1 MGFVMEKPVAIEGNP
16 AILFVMASANIIE
29 LTSKN
34 FADEVLNGKG
44 TVLVDFWA
52 EWCGPCKMIA
62 PVLDQIAD
70 ENAGKVK
77 ITKVNVD
84 HASDLAGQYNIRS
97 IPTLLIFQDG
107 QVKDQLVGVL
117 PKKELEKKLG
127 LAA

>member
-1 MGFVMEKPVAIEGNP
+1 
-16 AILFVMASANIIE
+16 MASANIVE

-34 FADEVLNGKG
+34 FKEQVLDATGV
-44 TVLVDFWA
+44 VLVDFWA

-70 ENAGKVK
+70 QHVGKVK

-84 HASDLAGQYNIRS
+84 HASDLAAQFNIRS

-107 QVKDQLVGVL
+107 TVKDQLVGVL
-117 PKKELEKKLG
+117 PKKVLEEKLG
-127 LAA
+127 LTA

>member
-1 MGFVMEKPVAIEGNP
+1 
-16 AILFVMASANIIE
+16 MASANIIE

-34 FADEVLNGKG
+34 FKEQVLDSKG

-70 ENAGKVK
+70 ENPGKVK

-84 HASDLAGQYNIRS
+84 HASDLAAQFNIRS

-107 QVKDQLVGVL
+107 TVKEQMVGVL

-127 LAA
+127 LAS

>member
-1 MGFVMEKPVAIEGNP
+1 
-16 AILFVMASANIIE
+16 MASANIIE

-34 FADEVLNGKG
+34 FKEKVLDAKG

-70 ENAGKVK
+70 EHVGKV
-77 ITKVNVD
+77 IVAKVNVD
-84 HASDLAGQYNIRS
+84 HASDLAAQFNIRS

-107 QVKDQLVGVL
+107 AIKDQVVGVA
-117 PKKELEKKLG
+117 PKKVLETKLG
-127 LAA
+127 LAG